1 MIQAR
6 HTPFFVRFFNWYS
19 RRMMHAHFREI
30 RYHNTIQ
37 TPQKPVL
44 VIANHFSW
52 WDGFFVVHYNKRFL
66 KKKFH
71 VMMLE
76 DQLKNRSFLN
86 KAGAFSIKK
95 NSRSVIESLK
105 YAGRILSHNNNL
117 LLMFPQGQIQSQH
130 QCQFT
135 FEKGIE
141 TILKHSELQPEILFI
156 ANLTE
161 YYSHKKPSMDVY
173 FEILD
178 EPFQTTKRLEEK
190 YNLFFQKCIRSQREE
205 GIE

>member
-6 HTPFFVRFFNWYS
+6 HIPFFVRFFNWYS
-19 RRMMHAHFREI
+19 RRMMQMHFQDI
-30 RYHNTIQ
+30 RYHNAIQ
-37 TPQKPVL
+37 APEKSML

-52 WDGFFVVHYNKRFL
+52 WDGFFVVHYNNRFFQ
-66 KKKFH
+66 KKFH

-95 NSRSVIESLK
+95 NSRSAIDSLK
-105 YAGRILSHNNNL
+105 YAGEILSDDDNL
-117 LLMFPQGQIQSQH
+117 LLMFPQGEIQSQH

-135 FEKGIE
+135 FKKGIE
-141 TILKHSELQPEILFI
+141 TILKHTKIHPEILFV

-161 YYSHKKPSMDVY
+161 YYSHKKPSLDVY
-173 FEILD
+173 FELLD

-190 YNLFFQKCIRSQREE
+190 YNMFFMNCIQQQNAEND
-205 GIE
+205 